1 MYPHRATL
9 SRTAWLA
16 LAGLAGTW
24 LAVVPAVVPAFAKDT
39 AKQAEKFRKEGESAR
54 EAIEKARDQLKTTV
68 ETYDVLLSS
77 DAKKLAKSHK
87 KLISEIGE
95 MEKAVEDGRK
105 EVTSFQEMAEQFFVA
120 WEGQI
125 EGIGTESIK
134 AASAKRLVAAR
145 SVFKNM
151 SDNLAAA
158 GETYRPLIASLKE
171 QSTLVG
177 QDQSTE
183 TLAILSK
190 EAAPDIHSRA
200 EQVYASIEKSLSKEQ
215 SSEEEMDTILE
226 EEESETGDDAMM
238 GEETETDGD

>member
-1 MYPHRATL
+1 
-9 SRTAWLA
+9 
-16 LAGLAGTW
+16 
-24 LAVVPAVVPAFAKDT
+24 
-39 AKQAEKFRKEGESAR
+39 
-54 EAIEKARDQLKTTV
+54 
-68 ETYDVLLSS
+68 
-77 DAKKLAKSHK
+77 
-87 KLISEIGE
+87 
-95 MEKAVEDGRK
+95 
-105 EVTSFQEMAEQFFVA
+105 
-120 WEGQI
+120 
-125 EGIGTESIK
+125 
-134 AASAKRLVAAR
+134 
-145 SVFKNM
+145 M

-215 SSEEEMDTILE
+215 SSEAEMDTILE

-238 GEETETDGD
+238 GEEKETDGD